1 MSDILEIRD
10 ACSSSLDLLQST
22 AFSQYLRI
30 YKKQYIIDLESRKNS
45 EQKEEVIHKKEF
57 VDKIEPENFIEILE
71 SKDIDVSKK
80 HLLKNI

>member
-10 ACSSSLDLLQST
+10 ACSSLDLLQST

-45 EQKEEVIHKKEF
+45 EQKEEVIHKRNSWTK
-57 VDKIEPENFIEILE
+57 L
-71 SKDIDVSKK
+71 S
-80 HLLKNI
+80 LKTL

>member
-45 EQKEEVIHKKEF
+45 EQKEEVIHKGIRGQ
-57 VDKIEPENFIEILE
+57 IEPENFIEILE
-71 SKDIDVSKK
+71 SKDIDVKK
-80 HLLKNI
+80 RF